1 MLNHAAGRGFFD
13 DPPIPF
19 LSFELIGNLDG
30 GAGGCS
36 VLWAEADIGGGLI
49 ILDDDGGEI
58 RIEGLHVERTER
70 REMLTHCGANS
81 FVAGRLL
88 FAARGESKNQGT
100 RRDGGFVKELFHGD
114 VIQNCSAIFVKAR
127 TLIPV
132 AFRACGGQTKTLLL
146 PCVGLVG
153 ARTGDA
159 LRKNPKRCS

>member
-1 MLNHAAGRGFFD
+1 MLDHAAGRGFFD

-30 GAGGCS
+30 GGGGCS

-100 RRDGGFVKELFHGD
+100 RRDGGFVKELF
-114 VIQNCSAIFVKAR
+114 
-127 TLIPV
+127 
-132 AFRACGGQTKTLLL
+132 
-146 PCVGLVG
+146 
-153 ARTGDA
+153 
-159 LRKNPKRCS
+159 